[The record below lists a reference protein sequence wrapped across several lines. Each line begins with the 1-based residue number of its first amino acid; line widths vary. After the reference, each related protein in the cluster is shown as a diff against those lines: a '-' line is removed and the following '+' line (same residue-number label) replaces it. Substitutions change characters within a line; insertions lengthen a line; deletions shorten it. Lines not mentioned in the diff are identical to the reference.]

1 MMNKS
6 NYFRLRTS
14 PLSPPDVLALVSL
27 MAGSKEELVGILGLI
42 DKVGL
47 MTRRR
52 TRRRRTRRRREGWG
66 GCDGGV
72 VTVVVTWSSPAATST
87 HYVTTNNSFACQ
99 PTIIKH

>member
-52 TRRRRTRRRREGWG
+52 TRRRREGWG

-87 HYVTTNNSFACQ
+87 HYVTTNNSPACQ

>member
-6 NYFRLRTS
+6 NYFRLGTS
-14 PLSPPDVLALVSL
+14 PLSAPDVLALVSL

-52 TRRRRTRRRREGWG
+52 TRRRREGWG

-72 VTVVVTWSSPAATST
+72 VTLVVTWSSPAATST
-87 HYVTTNNSFACQ
+87 HYVTTNNSPACQ

>member
-1 MMNKS
+1 M
-6 NYFRLRTS
+6 RTS

-52 TRRRRTRRRREGWG
+52 TRRRREGWG

-87 HYVTTNNSFACQ
+87 HYVTTNNSPACQ